1 MEMNERILREKRARK
16 WNKMAAFQ
24 DKLENGTITHAERA
38 EFDKAAKEMHDL
50 DRQIQLAQSNGVSS
64 NVAVLDRSAIAKARG
79 LQTRVAHDTSDLPT
93 PDKPL
98 EARHDIKAWY
108 QQRSDYARYE
118 GMPSVTKSWDS
129 FDKESFYRALLTGN
143 RDNREYRAMAEGS
156 QSFSVTGGTGGF
168 IVPIQFSM
176 DVLPLLRAAL
186 LFTSPGDDGAIN
198 GPMVYD
204 MNAATE
210 TVPTWSSDGGA
221 TMTQWLQENAQMTP
235 TQPAL
240 GLGLMTAKT
249 MACVVLA
256 SRQLI
261 ADVGDGAEFGQLI
274 ESNIAMAMARGLD
287 QSALFGTGPANFQ
300 PAGLLT
306 ANGAYQGVRQEISLG
321 TNGAALS
328 ASAAHGWYG
337 PVAQAIQKCKT
348 ALDPGPFGIYTN
360 PLTASY
366 LASGGLSTL
375 NTYIAPPGD
384 VSPYLP
390 VHESTVYPSTEAW
403 GSSNAASTISV
414 LNPNRIIMGLRAGIG
429 FQILDQRY
437 ADFLQTGFLA
447 WIRMDWLHPYSA
459 QTCHVRGVLSV

>member
-1 MEMNERILREKRARK
+1 MDMKERELRDKRSRK
-16 WNKMAAFQ
+16 MAKMAALN
-24 DKLENGTITHAERA
+24 DKIASGKITSAERA
-38 EFDKAAKEMHDL
+38 EFDKLARDMHDL
-50 DRQIQLAQSNGVSS
+50 DRQIDFKQHSGTA
-64 NVAVLDRSAIAKARG
+64 NVTVIDRETVAKARG
-79 LQTRVAHDTSDLPT
+79 MECRIAHDTTDLPS

-108 QQRSDYARYE
+108 EQRDDYARYD
-118 GMPSVTKSWDS
+118 GMPAVTKDFGS
-129 FDKESFYRALLTGN
+129 FDKNSFYKALLTGN

-156 QSFSVTGGTGGF
+156 QSFAVTGGTGGY

-176 DVLPLLRAAL
+176 NILPLLRAAL
-186 LFTSPGDDGAIN
+186 LFTSPGDDGSIG

-210 TVPTWSSDGGA
+210 TVPTWSSDGGI
-221 TMTQWLQENAQMTP
+221 TMTQWLTENSQMTP
-235 TQPAL
+235 TLPAL
-240 GLGLMTAKT
+240 GLGVMTAKT

-256 SRQLI
+256 SKQLI
-261 ADVGDGAEFGQLI
+261 ADVGEGVDFAQLV

-287 QSALFGTGPANFQ
+287 NAALWGTGPSNFQ

-306 ANGAYQGVRQEISLG
+306 ASGAYQGVRQEISMG

-348 ALDPGPFGIYTN
+348 SLDPGPFGIYTN

-366 LASGGLSTL
+366 LLSGGLSTL
-375 NTYIAPPGD
+375 NTYINPPSD
-384 VSPYLP
+384 VTPYMP
-390 VHESTVYPSTEAW
+390 IHESTVFPSTETW
-403 GSSNAASTISV
+403 GSSSAASTVSV
-414 LNPNRIIMGLRAGIG
+414 LNPNRMIMGLRAGIG

-447 WIRMDWLHPYSA
+447 WVRMDWLFPYSA
-459 QTCHVRGVLSV
+459 QSCHVRGVLSV